1 VAVSRGGKA
10 DAPPPANDP
19 GRDAG
24 HTVDTKA

>member
-1 VAVSRGGKA
+1 VSRGGKA
-10 DAPPPANDP
+10 DAPPPANDS